1 MQVVVRQRQRRD
13 REEQQLGMER
23 GGSIGGGGGSS
34 SSSSSSSSSEGDG
47 RFRTDS
53 GAAVDYLGPSNDES
67 ADEQLYRRA
76 LGYTFVLA
84 LSVGI
89 AVRW

>member
-1 MQVVVRQRQRRD
+1 MRQRQRRD

-23 GGSIGGGGGSS
+23 GGSIGGGGGS

>member
-13 REEQQLGMER
+13 REEQQLEMER
-23 GGSIGGGGGSS
+23 GGSIGGGGGS

>member
-23 GGSIGGGGGSS
+23 GGSIGGGGGS